1 MQEQA
6 YLQAVHE
13 EEEASCSWVL
23 EAADTYCANRLTV
36 GSGMSAEQC
45 GEAVLRQS
53 PTPYPATD
61 PVSRQVV
68 MQVRPPRLP
77 NPTLR
82 HTHPECSLRSL
93 CCCLPVLGTACCSL
107 CPHPGRAEPR
117 GRRGPG
123 QTRRRAR
130 HLQTGGPPTR
140 THHPHHPPPTTR
152 PPVGPMGGLGG
163 GWWVVRSG
171 RKIRS
176 DRTDRC
182 ATLVPHT

>member
-68 MQVRPPRLP
+68 MQVSPRASR
-77 NPTLR
+77 TQ
-82 HTHPECSLRSL
+82 RSA
-93 CCCLPVLGTACCSL
+93 T
-107 CPHPGRAEPR
+107 
-117 GRRGPG
+117 PG
-123 QTRRRAR
+123 QSAHSIAALLSLSSRSGNRLLSPVRPS
-130 HLQTGGPPTR
+130 QGGPSRMGDEVQAKRAAELGISKQEALLRVHT
-140 THHPHHPPPTTR
+140 THTTHVPPNHSLSAR
-152 PPVGPMGGLGG
+152 
-163 GWWVVRSG
+163 
-171 RKIRS
+171 
-176 DRTDRC
+176 
-182 ATLVPHT
+182 

>member
-23 EAADTYCANRLTV
+23 EEPDTYCANRLTL

-68 MQVRPPRLP
+68 MQVRPPLPASRTQSPSATPRVLTATAALLSSRSGNRL
-77 NPTLR
+77 LF
-82 HTHPECSLRSL
+82 
-93 CCCLPVLGTACCSL
+93 PVPPSRA
-107 CPHPGRAEPR
+107 GRA
-117 GRRGPG
+117 
-123 QTRRRAR
+123 A
-130 HLQTGGPPTR
+130 
-140 THHPHHPPPTTR
+140 
-152 PPVGPMGGLGG
+152 
-163 GWWVVRSG
+163 W
-171 RKIRS
+171 
-176 DRTDRC
+176 
-182 ATLVPHT
+182 ATNPD

>member
-68 MQVRPPRLP
+68 MQVSPPRLP
-77 NPTLR
+77 DP
-82 HTHPECSLRSL
+82 S
-93 CCCLPVLGTACCSL
+93 
-107 CPHPGRAEPR
+107 CPAT
-117 GRRGPG
+117 PG
-123 QTRRRAR
+123 QRAHCDR
-130 HLQTGGPPTR
+130 CAVVAVFPFWESPAVPCAPIQGGPSRVGDEVQAKRAAELGISKQEALLRVHTTHT
-140 THHPHHPPPTTR
+140 THHPHISTSAR
-152 PPVGPMGGLGG
+152 
-163 GWWVVRSG
+163 
-171 RKIRS
+171 
-176 DRTDRC
+176 
-182 ATLVPHT
+182 

>member
-82 HTHPECSLRSL
+82 HTRPECSLDRCAVAFPFWESSAVP
-93 CCCLPVLGTACCSL
+93 CAPIQGGPSRVGDEVQAKRAAELGISKQEALLRVHTTHTTHHPLRLATDTCGG
-107 CPHPGRAEPR
+107 PGRAAAAWN
-117 GRRGPG
+117 
-123 QTRRRAR
+123 AR
-130 HLQTGGPPTR
+130 
-140 THHPHHPPPTTR
+140 
-152 PPVGPMGGLGG
+152 
-163 GWWVVRSG
+163 
-171 RKIRS
+171 
-176 DRTDRC
+176 
-182 ATLVPHT
+182 

>member
-68 MQVRPPRLP
+68 MQVRPASRTQRSATPRVL
-77 NPTLR
+77 TAIAVLL
-82 HTHPECSLRSL
+82 SSRSGNRL
-93 CCCLPVLGTACCSL
+93 LFPVPPSRA
-107 CPHPGRAEPR
+107 GRAAWATRSRPNAPPSSASPN
-117 GRRGPG
+117 RRPSYAY
-123 QTRRRAR
+123 T
-130 HLQTGGPPTR
+130 PPT
-140 THHPHHPPPTTR
+140 PPTTHTPLPR
-152 PPVGPMGGLGG
+152 LADTCGGPCRVVVG
-163 GWWVVRSG
+163 S
-171 RKIRS
+171 S
-176 DRTDRC
+176 
-182 ATLVPHT
+182 AH